1 MNYPTLSD
9 LNDPSLIPPFG
20 SRSAPDVGP
29 VAVMVSTGPDM
40 KQVKNRYPGAGE
52 SPFFISTLLVP
63 QGDGKGLSFAG
74 PYIGA
79 SYAVMLLESLAAKG
93 ARHIVVFGWC
103 GAVSQ
108 DLEPGDLF
116 LPDEA
121 IADEGTSRHYR
132 KPEECLPAISPSK
145 PLTAAFEKKLNHCGI
160 SYKKG
165 RIWTTDAIYRETR
178 KKIDY
183 FRHKGAHAVEM
194 ECSALFA
201 AAAFRNIDVTAL
213 LVVSDDVGSDK
224 WNPGFRK
231 KRFKQARKSGLDT
244 VIEFSLELIENGP

>member
-9 LNDPSLIPPFG
+9 LNDPSLIPPLG
-20 SRSAPDVGP
+20 SRSAPDIGP
-29 VAVMVSTGPDM
+29 AAVMVSTGPDM
-40 KQVKNRYPGAGE
+40 KQVGKRYPNAGE
-52 SPFFISTLLVP
+52 SSFFNSTLLVP
-63 QGDGKGLSFAG
+63 EGDGKGLSFAG

-79 SYAVMLLESLAAKG
+79 PYSVMLLESLIAKG

-103 GAVSQ
+103 GAVSEG
-108 DLEPGDLF
+108 LEPGDLL

-121 IADEGTSRHYR
+121 IADEGTSRHYMEPGER
-132 KPEECLPAISPSK
+132 FPAISPSK
-145 PLTAAFEKKLNHCGI
+145 PLTTAFEKQLNHSTV

-178 KKIDY
+178 KKINY
-183 FRHKGAHAVEM
+183 FRDKGAQAVEM

-201 AAAFRNIDVTAL
+201 AAAFRNVGATAL
-213 LVVSDDVGSDK
+213 LAVSDDVGSDK

-231 KRFKQARKSGLDT
+231 EAFKQARKAGLEA
-244 VIEFSLELIENGP
+244 VIEFSLELIKNGP

>member
-9 LNDPSLIPPFG
+9 LNDPSLIPPPG

-29 VAVMVSTGPDM
+29 AAVMVSTGPDM
-40 KQVKNRYPGAGE
+40 KQVRKRYPGAAE
-52 SPFFISTLLVP
+52 SSFFISTLVAP
-63 QGDGKGLSFAG
+63 DSGGKGLSFAG
-74 PYIGA
+74 PYVGA
-79 SYAVMLLESLAAKG
+79 PYAVMLLESLIAKG

-103 GAVSQ
+103 GAVSE
-108 DLEPGDLF
+108 DLEPGDLVI
-116 LPDEA
+116 PDEA
-121 IADEGTSRHYR
+121 MADEGTSRHYMNAG
-132 KPEECLPAISPSK
+132 EGFSSVAPSK
-145 PLTAAFEKKLNHCGI
+145 DLTAAFENRLNHNKV

-183 FRHKGAHAVEM
+183 FRHKGAKAVEM

-201 AAAFRNIDVTAL
+201 AAAFRKVDVTAL
-213 LVVSDDVGSDK
+213 LVVSDDVGSDE

-231 KRFKQARKSGLDT
+231 EAFKQARRTGIEA
-244 VIEFSLELIENGP
+244 VIDFSRKLNENGS

>member
-9 LNDPSLIPPFG
+9 LNDPSLIPPLG

-29 VAVMVSTGPDM
+29 TAVMVSTGPDM
-40 KQVKNRYPGAGE
+40 KQVRKRHPGAGE
-52 SPFFISTLLVP
+52 KSFFISTLLVSDS
-63 QGDGKGLSFAG
+63 DGKGLSFAG

-79 SYAVMLLESLAAKG
+79 PYAVMLLESLIAKG

-103 GAVSQ
+103 GAVSE

-116 LPDEA
+116 LPDDA
-121 IADEGTSRHYR
+121 VCDEGTSRNYMEIG
-132 KPEECLPAISPSK
+132 KGLPLVAPSK
-145 PLTAAFEKKLNHCGI
+145 DLTAAFEKRLNQDGI
-160 SYKKG
+160 SFKKG

-183 FRHKGAHAVEM
+183 FRHKGAKAVEM

-201 AAAFRNIDVTAL
+201 AAAFRNVDVTAL

-231 KRFKQARKSGLDT
+231 ERFKEARKSGLDA
-244 VIEFSLELIENGP
+244 VIDFSRELIENGP